1 MNDSSVLQDHIQE
14 VLHKWEQIDD
24 EIWAKIICME
34 RNRRVAKAY
43 ARAPELEIN
52 GSADGFDGFKIGLN
66 AFDNP
71 MRDEK
76 THETKK
82 RIGMV
87 SVLQRE
93 GNIIT
98 AVCFSRQKPYR

>member
-1 MNDSSVLQDHIQE
+1 
-14 VLHKWEQIDD
+14 
-24 EIWAKIICME
+24 ME

-52 GSADGFDGFKIGLN
+52 GTGDGFDGFKIGLN

-87 SVLQRE
+87 SVALGLEISRLENQRVFP
-93 GNIIT
+93 GPNFCTLFATFFVKI
-98 AVCFSRQKPYR
+98 S